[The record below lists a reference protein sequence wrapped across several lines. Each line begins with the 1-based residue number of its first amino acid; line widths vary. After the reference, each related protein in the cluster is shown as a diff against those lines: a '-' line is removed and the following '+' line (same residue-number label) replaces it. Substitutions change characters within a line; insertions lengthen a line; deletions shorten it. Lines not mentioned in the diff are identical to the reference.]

1 MKPRP
6 ASVLLFAAALLAGC
20 STYESRL
27 QERASAIASATPA
40 QRQAM
45 DAGRVEV
52 GFTPDMVYVVLGK
65 PASIER
71 DDATGEETWVYAQT
85 DTGSA
90 WRGGMANPQS
100 SGVQLRVRFARG
112 RVSAILIG

>member
-1 MKPRP
+1 MKTR
-6 ASVLLFAAALLAGC
+6 SVSVSLLAVALLCGC

-40 QRQAM
+40 QRAAM

-52 GFTPDMVYVVLGK
+52 GFTPDMVYVVLGQ
-65 PASIER
+65 PERVER
-71 DDATGEETWVYAQT
+71 DARTGEETWLYTTGDA
-85 DTGSA
+85 GSA
-90 WRGGMANPQS
+90 WRGGMATMDRQAMRF
-100 SGVQLRVRFARG
+100 RVRFTRG